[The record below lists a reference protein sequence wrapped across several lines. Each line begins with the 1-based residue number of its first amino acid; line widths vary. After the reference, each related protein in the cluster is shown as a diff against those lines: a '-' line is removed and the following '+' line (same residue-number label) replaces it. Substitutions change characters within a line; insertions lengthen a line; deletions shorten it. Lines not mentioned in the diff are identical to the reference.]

1 MAAGAFILLPV
12 LPRYSAT
19 MPETD
24 FDGVIIRGTRDGRI
38 IASYDD
44 GASWEQW
51 MDFGSMIEVI
61 SLRNHAGQLDATL
74 RLGEHE
80 FYVRSENG
88 RIWKT

>member
-1 MAAGAFILLPV
+1 
-12 LPRYSAT
+12 
-19 MPETD
+19 
-24 FDGVIIRGTRDGRI
+24 
-38 IASYDD
+38 
-44 GASWEQW
+44 

-61 SLRNHAGQLDATL
+61 SLHNHAGQLDATL